1 MNLMRKTIRNLLFTT
16 VFASIALG
24 VAPGFEARDAEAG
37 WFRNVIRRIL
47 DRFGGGSGSGGGA
60 VPELD
65 PGAAGQAALLI
76 AGGTA
81 IALHRRRRNDEG

>member
-1 MNLMRKTIRNLLFTT
+1 MRKTIRTLLFST

-37 WFRNVIRRIL
+37 WLQNVMRRIWSAVT
-47 DRFGGGSGSGGGA
+47 GGGGRA

-65 PGAAGQAALLI
+65 PNVAGQAALIVL
-76 AGGTA
+76 GGTA
-81 IALHRRRRNDEG
+81 IALHRRRRDDQA